1 MGVAQEGGGVPSG
14 AELRSYA
21 NQEPFTQWDYRSWK
35 TRIMEMKVVN
45 VGGQLQIYANVKEDG
60 MTKINSKI

>member
-1 MGVAQEGGGVPSG
+1 
-14 AELRSYA
+14 
-21 NQEPFTQWDYRSWK
+21 
-35 TRIMEMKVVN
+35 MEMKVVN